1 MPGTPL
7 EAQHLSIREYES
19 PEEFSVWHRLRPQD
33 MLYMDKLVIY
43 GHTPVFCYESDLP
56 AKIMIRR
63 DKIDIDCG
71 SGYEFGRLACLRLD
85 DMAEFYSEEV

>member
-1 MPGTPL
+1 MHGTPL

-19 PEEFSVWHRLRPQD
+19 PEEFSVWHRLRPHD

-85 DMAEFYSEEV
+85 DMAEFYSD